1 MNYKHLKFSALHQ
14 TRFPVSGESSIKHH
28 NDNQRVTVHKEIL
41 LPTVSLL
48 YVYLQVMKRV
58 LIITYYWP
66 PIGGSGVQR
75 WVKFA
80 KYLPAEGWQPVI
92 YTPENPD
99 LSSVDTSLLNDI
111 PEEAEIIRTRILEP
125 YGIYRKLTGS
135 KGQIKVE
142 ANPGNGGKGSLLK
155 KISMWIRG
163 NFFMPDPRCFWINP
177 SVRFLKKYLKEH
189 PVDMIISTGPPQS
202 MHLIARKVA
211 LATGIPWVADFRDPW
226 TKIFYF
232 KHLRLGKWAERR
244 HHELEQSVLDDATA
258 VVAVSPLV
266 QKDFAE
272 MTKTPVH
279 LVTNGYDESD
289 YTDPVETDGN
299 FNIVHTGLLTTD
311 GNPVELWKVLGEKC
325 RANREFSERFR
336 LILAGKTDPSVLK
349 SIRDAGLEAYM
360 TDLGYIDHDKA
371 VQQQR
376 QASVL
381 ILPIREEPETKAILP
396 GKLFEYLAARRPILG
411 VGTREG
417 AMAAVL
423 QETGAGK
430 IFDWKDTADIKEYI
444 DKCWTDFCSGELMTE
459 ASDIERFSRR
469 STTRK
474 MVELFEG
481 LIKN

>member
-1 MNYKHLKFSALHQ
+1 
-14 TRFPVSGESSIKHH
+14 
-28 NDNQRVTVHKEIL
+28 
-41 LPTVSLL
+41 
-48 YVYLQVMKRV
+48 MKRV

-80 KYLPAEGWQPVI
+80 KYLPSEGWQPVI

-99 LSSVDTSLLNDI
+99 LFSVDTSLLNDI
-111 PEEAEIIRTRILEP
+111 PQEAEIIKTHILEP

-142 ANPGNGGKGSLLK
+142 ANPGNGGKESFLK
-155 KISMWIRG
+155 RVSMWVRG
-163 NFFMPDPRCFWINP
+163 NLFMPDPRCFWINP
-177 SVRFLKKYLKEH
+177 SVRYLKKYLKEH
-189 PVDMIISTGPPQS
+189 PVDVIVSTGPPQS
-202 MHLIARKVA
+202 MHLIARKVS

-232 KHLRLGKWAERR
+232 KHLRLSRWAERK
-244 HHELEQSVLDDATA
+244 HHTLEQKVLDDATA
-258 VVAVSPLV
+258 IVAVSPLV
-266 QKDFAE
+266 QKDFAA

-289 YTDPVETDGN
+289 YREPVETDGN
-299 FNIVHTGLLTTD
+299 FNIVHTGLLTAD
-311 GNPVELWKVLGEKC
+311 GNPVELWNILGEKC
-325 RANREFSERFR
+325 REDREFADR
-336 LILAGKTDPSVLK
+336 LRLTIAGKTDAKVLE
-349 SIRDAGLEAYM
+349 SISRAGLDYYL

-371 VQQQR
+371 VMLQR

-417 AMAAVL
+417 AMATVL
-423 QETGAGK
+423 QETKAGK
-430 IFDWKDTADIKEYI
+430 IFNWDDASDIREYVNG
-444 DKCWTDFCSGELMTE
+444 CWTDFLTGSLETE
-459 ASDIERFSRR
+459 AADIERFSRR
-469 STTRK
+469 NTTRR
-474 MVELFEG
+474 MVELFEA
-481 LIKN
+481 LRHSNN

>member
-1 MNYKHLKFSALHQ
+1 
-14 TRFPVSGESSIKHH
+14 
-28 NDNQRVTVHKEIL
+28 
-41 LPTVSLL
+41 
-48 YVYLQVMKRV
+48 MKRV

-80 KYLPAEGWQPVI
+80 KYLPSEGWQPVV

-99 LSSVDTSLLNDI
+99 LSSIDTSLLNDI
-111 PEEAEIIRTRILEP
+111 PKECEIIKTRILEP

-163 NFFMPDPRCFWINP
+163 NFFMPDPRCFWIGP
-177 SVRFLKKYLKEH
+177 SVRYLKKYLKEH
-189 PVDMIISTGPPQS
+189 PVDVIVSTGPPQS
-202 MHLIARKVA
+202 MHLIARKVS
-211 LATGIPWVADFRDPW
+211 LATGIPWAADFRDPW

-232 KHLRLGKWAERR
+232 KHLRLSRWAERK
-244 HHELEQSVLDDATA
+244 HHKLEQSVLDDATA

-266 QKDFAE
+266 QKDFAA
-272 MTKTPVH
+272 MTSTPVY

-289 YTDPVETDGN
+289 YTDTVETDGD
-299 FNIVHTGLLTTD
+299 FNMVHTGLLTGE
-311 GNPVELWKVLGEKC
+311 GNPTALWNILGEKC
-325 RANREFSERFR
+325 REDKEFADKFR
-336 LILAGKTDPSVLK
+336 LTLAGKTDEKVLE
-349 SIRDAGLEAYM
+349 SIRQAGLEKYM

-371 VQQQR
+371 VKQQR
-376 QASVL
+376 KASVL

-396 GKLFEYLAARRPILG
+396 GKLFEYLAARRPVLG

-417 AMAAVL
+417 AMATVL

-430 IFDWKDTADIKEYI
+430 IFDWNDTEDIKNYI
-444 DKCWTDFCSGELMTE
+444 DRCWTDFQKGDLHTD
-459 ASDIERFSRR
+459 AVDIERFSRR
-469 STTRK
+469 STTRR
-474 MVELFEG
+474 MAELLDALSTKTPHFVDR
-481 LIKN
+481 